1 MSLCFEVNMSCH
13 ESEILTKIVLTIFRL
28 NGCLIQAGDELVK
41 SLKLTSAKWQVMG
54 AVTLAGKA
62 LTAPQIAVAMG
73 ITRQGAQKQVNAMVK
88 EGLMILQPN
97 SGHKRSP
104 LIALSE
110 LGARVYEKVDR
121 IWVDWANQLATG
133 IPDHDLLETLHT
145 LEKIR
150 ERLVNN
156 TRG

>member
-1 MSLCFEVNMSCH
+1 MNFR
-13 ESEILTKIVLTIFRL
+13 ESDIVTKIVLTIFRL

-54 AVTLAGKA
+54 AVALAGKP

-73 ITRQGAQKQVNAMVK
+73 ITRQGVQKQVNAMVK
-88 EGLMILQPN
+88 EGLVILQPN
-97 SGHKRSP
+97 SRHKRSP
-104 LIALSE
+104 LISLSE

>member
-1 MSLCFEVNMSCH
+1 
-13 ESEILTKIVLTIFRL
+13 
-28 NGCLIQAGDELVK
+28 
-41 SLKLTSAKWQVMG
+41 MG
-54 AVTLAGKA
+54 AVALAGKP

-73 ITRQGAQKQVNAMVK
+73 ITRQGVQKQVNAMVK
-88 EGLMILQPN
+88 EGLMILRPN

-121 IWVDWANQLATG
+121 IWVHWANQLATG
-133 IPDHDLLETLHT
+133 IPDHDLLETLNT

-156 TRG
+156 ARG